1 MLVMVYERVFENNL
15 QPWNLVREPLCIE
28 ERPTA
33 MNNKHK
39 KAFALLAALALVL
52 AACSN
57 DNSGTAVPGDTTT
70 VPGSTEPG
78 TDPTAAPPGAGGDLA
93 GTRWVATDLIVAGA
107 PADIVANA
115 EPTLDFSENGVD
127 LGGTTGCNSYFAS
140 YSVDGVFLV
149 FGGVGMTEM
158 ACEEPLMEQEADV
171 LAVFAGQTPYAVGDG
186 TLTVGDPAVSS
197 LVFVPRNV
205 AFPDAELT
213 GTQWIGESIITGDAV
228 STMVIGSPVTMTI
241 DAASSS
247 ATGSTGCN
255 DYNASVEWSRTE
267 ITFGSMEATERGCT
281 EPGVMEQEGFVLE
294 LLQGELVYT
303 INGDRLT
310 ILEPGGI
317 NGLNFVAGP

>member
-1 MLVMVYERVFENNL
+1 
-15 QPWNLVREPLCIE
+15 
-28 ERPTA
+28 
-33 MNNKHK
+33 MNNRYSKCVT
-39 KAFALLAALALVL
+39 LLAALALVV

-57 DNSGTAVPGDTTT
+57 NSSSTTAAGETTTT

-78 TDPTAAPPGAGGDLA
+78 SDPSTTAPSGGGDLV
-93 GTRWVATDLIVAGA
+93 GTRWVATELVVAGS
-107 PADIVANA
+107 PVEIVANA
-115 EPTLDFSENGVD
+115 EPTLDFSDNGVD
-127 LGGTTGCNSYFAS
+127 LGGTTGCNSYFSS
-140 YSVDGVFLV
+140 YSVDGGFLV

-158 ACEEPLMEQEADV
+158 ACEEPLMQQESHV
-171 LAVFAGQTPYAVGDG
+171 LAVFAGQAPYAVGDG

-197 LVFVPRNV
+197 LVFVPRSV
-205 AFPDAELT
+205 AFPDVELT
-213 GTQWIGESIITGDAV
+213 GTQWIGESVIAGDAV
-228 STMVIGSPVTMTI
+228 ATMVAGAPVTMTI
-241 DAASSS
+241 DANTSM

-255 DYNASVEWSRTE
+255 DYGVSVEWSRTE

-317 NGLNFVAGP
+317 NGLNFVASP